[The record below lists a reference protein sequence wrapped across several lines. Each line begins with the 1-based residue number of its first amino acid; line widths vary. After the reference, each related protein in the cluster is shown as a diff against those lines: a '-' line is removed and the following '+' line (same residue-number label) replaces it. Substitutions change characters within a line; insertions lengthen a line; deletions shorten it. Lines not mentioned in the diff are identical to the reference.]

1 MQLLKRVHE
10 KKLQDI
16 EQTFSVE
23 IGWIENTNQMNI
35 CPKKGLNNL
44 IRLQEGCDA
53 FIDLYQKFYPTIA
66 LEVVELSDTVNER
79 LVKHLVSLPE
89 ANDPIIIKK
98 ADKNLVVCAEKNRI
112 RGGVQFLKEKLGLVS
127 DSNSR
132 RTRPGQG
139 SPGQSTPVHNK
150 TSRQGRYLPTQH
162 VQQDQNLANQS
173 FGSENSKVEAGRR
186 ERRNLAPIFIGN
198 ETAINATRGT
208 NIGINSSEI
217 SKRGARPPGLIL
229 TQEGKA
235 LAKSLNIHGA
245 GDQKSNVDET
255 GKAKIAEDDLQ
266 YAKQVQNLAN
276 QTFFSENSKVEAG
289 RRERR
294 NRAPIFIGN
303 ETAINATRG
312 TNIGIN
318 SSEISKRGARPP
330 GLILTQEGKA
340 LAKSLNIHGAGDQ
353 KSNVDET
360 GKAKIAE
367 DDLQYAKQ
375 VQNLANQTFFSE
387 NSKVQAGEAGDAGVA
402 GEAGRRERRNLA
414 HIFIGNET
422 AVIAT
427 RGTNLGINSSEIS
440 NGGARPPGL
449 ILTQEGKTLAK
460 SLNIH
465 WAGDQKS
472 NVDETGV

>member
-23 IGWIENTNQMNI
+23 IGWIENTNQVNI

-66 LEVVELSDTVNER
+66 LEVVELSDNVNER

-132 RTRPGQG
+132 RTRPSQG

-266 YAKQVQNLAN
+266 N
-276 QTFFSENSKVEAG
+276 
-289 RRERR
+289 
-294 NRAPIFIGN
+294 
-303 ETAINATRG
+303 
-312 TNIGIN
+312 
-318 SSEISKRGARPP
+318 
-330 GLILTQEGKA
+330 
-340 LAKSLNIHGAGDQ
+340 
-353 KSNVDET
+353 
-360 GKAKIAE
+360 
-367 DDLQYAKQ
+367 AKQ